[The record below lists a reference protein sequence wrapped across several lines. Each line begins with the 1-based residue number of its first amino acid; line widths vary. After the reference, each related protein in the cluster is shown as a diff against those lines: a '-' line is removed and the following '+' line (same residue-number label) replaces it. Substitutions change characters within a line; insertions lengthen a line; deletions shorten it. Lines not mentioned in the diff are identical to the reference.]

1 MDLEAAA
8 LAVALVEEDLAEVT
22 AVASAV
28 DLEEA
33 DLEALAVFV
42 ADLAAPIIADR
53 VLDMAITIVPVS
65 LVMVLALVIMATV
78 AEDASAVC
86 WAL

>member
-8 LAVALVEEDLAEVT
+8 LAADLVEEDLAEVA
-22 AVASAV
+22 AVASVEDPVEV
-28 DLEEA
+28 DSE
-33 DLEALAVFV
+33 
-42 ADLAAPIIADR
+42 AAPIIADR

-65 LVMVLALVIMATV
+65 LVMVLALVIMVTV
-78 AEDASAVC
+78 AEDALAVC

>member
-8 LAVALVEEDLAEVT
+8 LAADLVEEDLAEVT
-22 AVASAV
+22 AVASVEDPA
-28 DLEEA
+28 EA
-33 DLEALAVFV
+33 DSE
-42 ADLAAPIIADR
+42 AAPIIADR

-65 LVMVLALVIMATV
+65 LVMVLALVITATV
-78 AEDASAVC
+78 AEDALAVC

>member
-8 LAVALVEEDLAEVT
+8 LAADLVEEDLAEVA
-22 AVASAV
+22 AVASVEDPVEV
-28 DLEEA
+28 DSEA
-33 DLEALAVFV
+33 D
-42 ADLAAPIIADR
+42 PIIADR

-65 LVMVLALVIMATV
+65 LVMVLALVITATV
-78 AEDASAVC
+78 AEDVSAVC